1 MQAWLDALLA
11 VLLAPVCAACGS
23 PLPHPTR
30 GCVCESCW
38 SSVAPLQPP
47 TCSTCGGALFPAAP
61 TALSVCPDCLRHP
74 PVVDQ
79 ARAVG
84 VHDGALRAIVH
95 AFKYGGHRS
104 LARPLAER
112 MRTAGATLVAG
123 SSAAIPVPLHGS
135 RRRSRGFN
143 QADDLARHLG
153 LPVAHA
159 LVRTRDTSTQT
170 ALPAEERR
178 ANVAAAF
185 RATRRASALRGTTV
199 LLVDDVRTTG
209 ATLDACATA
218 LKEAGV
224 RRVVALTAARVETP
238 RA

>member
-38 SSVAPLQPP
+38 SNLALLPP
-47 TCSTCGGALFPAAP
+47 PVCHACGGTLPPA
-61 TALSVCPDCLRHP
+61 THTTLSVCQDCLRHP

-79 ARAVG
+79 ARAIG
-84 VHDGALRAIVH
+84 VHDGALRAIIH

-112 MRTAGATLVAG
+112 MRTAGATIVAG
-123 SSAAIPVPLHGS
+123 SRAVIPVPLHGS

-143 QADDLARHLG
+143 QAADLAGHLG
-153 LPVAHA
+153 LPVVHA
-159 LVRTRDTSTQT
+159 LIRTRATSTQT
-170 ALPAEERR
+170 ALPAEDRR
-178 ANVAAAF
+178 ANVASAF
-185 RATRRASALRGTTV
+185 RPAPSATALRGTTV

-209 ATLDACATA
+209 ATLDACAAA

-224 RRVVALTAARVETP
+224 LKVVALTAARVETP
-238 RA
+238 RG